1 MKKLLGIVVLGLLLS
16 GCGGDPDVEG
26 CVYDTD
32 FGNKISCVSGITY
45 DEAYHPG
52 SLKKAEQ
59 LCMAMLREDAHEAGI
74 TNFQIEGCF
83 DMSVPANR

>member
-1 MKKLLGIVVLGLLLS
+1 MKKLLGILVLGLLIS

-45 DEAYHPG
+45 NEATNPG
-52 SLKKAEQ
+52 SERKAEQ
-59 LCMAMLREDAHEAGI
+59 LCMEMLREDAHEAGI

-83 DMSVPANR
+83 DMSVPVNR